1 MAGHSFSVGC
11 LLRCA
16 AVTGIL
22 LGLLSAP
29 AAAQILDPQ
38 SRTQPPAVRPP
49 LAPAVADPDEA
60 AAREQEDAFS
70 DGRWGAQVRPAATE
84 TGEPVTPEGAP
95 VPEDGDPP
103 QTLRDTAVEDDENS
117 PADVIGAEQVR
128 LSRVPAPLDG
138 DPAPTGEP
146 LDVPDGAINIEEPY
160 AAVSSEDST
169 LADLRSPADITAFSG
184 VDAGFDPLLLQAQ
197 ETNLVFS
204 GSSVGPFGIDPFA
217 PLGTRIGSFTLFSA
231 LEADGD
237 YNSNL
242 FASPE
247 AVGDTALEVRPSA
260 RLVSNW
266 ATHALEL
273 RASGDL
279 SFHDK
284 YPSEDDRAYLVEAL
298 GRIDI
303 TRRSDLQGLYAHEEA
318 QEQRSAIN
326 ATSAGTRPNIVVD
339 RGRASFNQRFNRL
352 TVQLRGAIVDTN
364 YGTNVFDNVVQSN
377 ADRDFTLFEQAV
389 RPKWEFSPS
398 FYVFADLAFNQ
409 RDYSIAAFTDGINRT
424 STGERYRT
432 GISFGDTGTILR
444 GEVSLGYGRQT
455 PDNSLLPVIDGLL
468 IDGNLIWRIDGLT
481 TLQLTASTDVAE
493 TTTAGSGGVFER
505 LYGAELRHNFST
517 RLVGSLG
524 LGYFTRDFVGADT
537 FENQFTGAMGL
548 EYFLNRN
555 AVLFGRYQHT
565 AFNTTSFDG
574 NWTGEEVQLGVRLR
588 N

>member
-1 MAGHSFSVGC
+1 M
-11 LLRCA
+11 
-16 AVTGIL
+16 
-22 LGLLSAP
+22 
-29 AAAQILDPQ
+29 
-38 SRTQPPAVRPP
+38 
-49 LAPAVADPDEA
+49 
-60 AAREQEDAFS
+60 
-70 DGRWGAQVRPAATE
+70 
-84 TGEPVTPEGAP
+84 
-95 VPEDGDPP
+95 
-103 QTLRDTAVEDDENS
+103 
-117 PADVIGAEQVR
+117 
-128 LSRVPAPLDG
+128 
-138 DPAPTGEP
+138 
-146 LDVPDGAINIEEPY
+146 
-160 AAVSSEDST
+160 
-169 LADLRSPADITAFSG
+169 
-184 VDAGFDPLLLQAQ
+184 
-197 ETNLVFS
+197 FS

-339 RGRASFNQRFNRL
+339 RGRASFNQQFNRL